1 MPGGI
6 AVPGLL
12 IFAALAVAIPA
23 RERELRNVQYDPQQ
37 NISVGSVLVAK
48 EKLGD
53 PNFAEAV
60 VLIVD
65 RDEDGGTAGLVIN
78 RPTDVSLSR
87 VFPDIKHAPA
97 DPIYLGG
104 PVGITAG
111 QALLR
116 LSSKKDDAVPIL
128 GDVYR
133 TASRKLIEKS
143 VASGTEPSK
152 FRLFFGYA
160 GWAPGQLEAE
170 VRLGAWSVLKGQAKI
185 VFDQDPESLWD
196 RLNRQTQWQV
206 AKSRFSL
213 LQRVQ
218 VDKTSAKQPARVVE
232 IESVMNPSQSR
243 TSVTAIEHHI
253 FD

>member
-6 AVPGLL
+6 IIIPGVL
-12 IFAALAVAIPA
+12 IFAALAPAIPA
-23 RERELRNVQYDPQQ
+23 RELRNVQYDPQQ
-37 NISVGSVLVAK
+37 KISVGSLLVAK

-78 RPTDVSLSR
+78 RPTDVTLSR
-87 VFPDIKHAPA
+87 VFPDIKHASA

-104 PVGITAG
+104 PVGITVG

-143 VASGTEPSK
+143 VAAGTEPSK

-206 AKSRFSL
+206 AKLPISL
-213 LQRVQ
+213 LQGVQ
-218 VDKTSAKQPARVVE
+218 VDKASAKQPARVVE
-232 IESVMNPSQSR
+232 IESVMNPSQPR